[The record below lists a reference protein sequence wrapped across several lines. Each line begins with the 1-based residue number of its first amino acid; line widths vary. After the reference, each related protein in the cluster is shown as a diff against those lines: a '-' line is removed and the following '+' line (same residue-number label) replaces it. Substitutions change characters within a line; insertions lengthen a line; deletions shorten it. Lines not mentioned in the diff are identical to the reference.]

1 MSFIAVI
8 GASGS
13 GKTTIINA
21 LIQKFPNLYSRAKSY
36 TTRPQR
42 KNESGE
48 YEFVSDEQIRELL
61 HDGRILYIDEAYG
74 YKYAME
80 ASVFSQDEID
90 VIKEIHPSNVEKI
103 KKYCQDLIVVQIL
116 SSDFHD
122 DRGRAEDYS
131 ASGMLIDI
139 TISNSAE
146 DVIDSQICNLSR
158 MIQATKLQRE
168 LSLPQSDE
176 IDRANKAG
184 YDHIAEEFYDAKRVT
199 TANFHD
205 ASASFFED
213 ELRKCTSEDAL
224 LEVGSGN
231 GWLNSLSKRN
241 IPSIDISE
249 KMNAGTEQEHIGIR
263 QFRGHNEEF
272 DTIFA
277 SLCDPYFYPE
287 AIVSLLRML
296 RRGGKLVISLP
307 SHEWCQLNRGGAI
320 KTKFIGSAG
329 DVNEVYSFTYSKE
342 QIEILGKRLG
352 FAIERYEKGNLG
364 IDYHGYISKEIATP
378 AKEHGVDEM
387 DLCIVE
393 CYVLKK
399 EY

>member
-8 GASGS
+8 GPSGS

-21 LIQKFPNLYSRAKSY
+21 LIQKFPHLYLRAKSY
-36 TTRPQR
+36 TTRPKR
-42 KNESGE
+42 KNESDE
-48 YEFVSDEQIRELL
+48 YEFVSDEQIRGLL

-80 ASVFSQDEID
+80 ASVFSQSGID
-90 VIKEIHPSNVEKI
+90 VVKEIHPSNVEKI
-103 KKYCQDLIVVQIL
+103 RKYCHDLIIVQIL
-116 SSDFHD
+116 SGDFRD

-131 ASGMLIDI
+131 SSDTPIDI
-139 TISNSAE
+139 MVSNNA
-146 DVIDSQICNLSR
+146 DDAIDSQICNLSR

-168 LSLPQSDE
+168 LHLPQSDE
-176 IDRANKAG
+176 IDRVNKAG
-184 YDHIAEEFYDAKRVT
+184 YEQIAGEFYDAKRVT

-231 GWLNSLSKRN
+231 GWLNSLSKKN
-241 IPSIDISE
+241 IPSIDIAE
-249 KMNAGTEQEHIGIR
+249 KMNAGAEQDHVGIR
-263 QFRGHNEEF
+263 QFRGHDEEF
-272 DTIFA
+272 DVIFA

-287 AIVSLLRML
+287 AIASLLRIL
-296 RRGGKLVISLP
+296 RRDGRLVVSLP

-320 KTKFIGSAG
+320 KTKFIGSSG
-329 DVNEVYSFTYSKE
+329 NVNEVYSFTYPKE
-342 QIEILGKRLG
+342 QIEILGRRLG
-352 FAIERYEKGNLG
+352 FVIERYEKGKLG
-364 IDYHGYISKEIATP
+364 IDYHSHISKEIVTP
-378 AKEHGVDEM
+378 AKKHGVDEK